1 MVSKQYDLIIVGA
14 GIAGSALACALGGS
28 GLKVGIIEA
37 QAVDARWPS
46 LEVAIDGYD
55 ARVSA
60 LTASSQAFLNTLE
73 VWPLIAQRRISPYRQ
88 MKVWDA
94 EGTGSISFNAE
105 DINQSELG
113 HIVENRLTVAAL
125 LARLGEHSNI
135 DLLTP
140 LRLASMD
147 LSNGQRLL
155 EMEDGTALRAPLV
168 VAADGANSRIR
179 ELAGIASNEWDY
191 NHNAIVATVKTE
203 QPHGETAWQRFL
215 PQGPLAFLPLSGGG
229 GHYCSIVWSA
239 IPEYATHL
247 MSLDDEAF
255 AEQLAAALEHQLG
268 KVEAVGRR
276 FSFPLRQRHAK
287 DYVQEGLALVGDA
300 AHTIHPLAG
309 QGINLGLLDVQVLAE
324 ELLRAHERQ
333 LPIADLAVLERYQRR
348 RKANN
353 LLMMAAMEGFKRL
366 FAQPALPLRWARN
379 AGMRWV
385 DKTALVKQGIMR
397 RAMGF

>member
-1 MVSKQYDLIIVGA
+1 MTGKQYDLIIVGA

-28 GLKVGIIEA
+28 GLKVAIIEA
-37 QAVDARWPS
+37 QAVEARWPP

-55 ARVSA
+55 TRVSA
-60 LTASSQAFLNTLE
+60 LTASSQAFLNTLG
-73 VWPLIAQRRISPYRQ
+73 VWPLIAQRRISPYRH

-147 LSNGQRLL
+147 LSDGQRLL
-155 EMEDGTALRAPLV
+155 EMEDGTALQAPLV

-203 QPHGETAWQRFL
+203 QPHGETARQRFL
-215 PQGPLAFLPLSGGG
+215 PQGPLAFLPLTGES

-239 IPEYATHL
+239 IPEYASNL
-247 MSLDDEAF
+247 MALDEQAF
-255 AEQLAAALEHQLG
+255 AEQLAAAFEHRLG
-268 KVEAVGRR
+268 KVEAVSRR

-287 DYVQEGLALVGDA
+287 DYVQQGLALVGDA

-333 LPIADLAVLERYQRR
+333 LPIAELAVLERYQRR
-348 RKANN
+348 RKSNN
-353 LLMMAAMEGFKRL
+353 LAMMAAMEGFKRL
-366 FAQPALPLRWARN
+366 FAEPALPLRWARN

-385 DKTALVKQGIMR
+385 DKTAPVKQSIMR